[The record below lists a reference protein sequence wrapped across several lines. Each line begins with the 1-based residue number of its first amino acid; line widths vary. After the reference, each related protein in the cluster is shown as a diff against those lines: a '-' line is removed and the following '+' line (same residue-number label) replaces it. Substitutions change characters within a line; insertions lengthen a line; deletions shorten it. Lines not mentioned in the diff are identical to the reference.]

1 MFIMPTHMKTR
12 KIGEDPSSKLG
23 DNLPVTLKKKESSI
37 GKIYYYH
44 YFLPTGTHSQG
55 IKN

>member
-44 YFLPTGTHSQG
+44 YFLPTGTSFPG
-55 IKN
+55 D